1 MGLYGYYQFRC
12 SKKNLGSEVDIIVK
26 DEPRTFFEHLGELRI
41 RIVVSA
47 FAITIGTTISLIWN
61 RRLFDLS
68 DGLLT
73 LPLRIQATDIMVA
86 VLGFISRFLDSSVL
100 DLAQLFL
107 RSRSTETHAITL
119 FAAAPMEKFA
129 VVFKAS
135 FIVGMIISAPI
146 ILYELW
152 AFILPALKQNEK
164 KYFLPLFL
172 ITLLFFS
179 VGAVFA
185 FLIVAPVSIPI
196 LTGLLPS
203 VQNQWRIENYFSFVG
218 WLVLAFGAS
227 FELPVVMGFV
237 ARVGIIDAKF
247 FRKKRKIAV
256 VLVFIASAILTPTQ
270 DPFTL
275 LLMAIPLLIL
285 YEIGIRF
292 AVMLGNQ
299 RVNQLAG

>member
-1 MGLYGYYQFRC
+1 M
-12 SKKNLGSEVDIIVK
+12 K

-47 FAITIGTTISLIWN
+47 FAVTIGTTISLILN

-86 VLGFISRFLDSSVL
+86 ILGFISRFLDSSVL

-107 RSRSTETHAITL
+107 RSRFTETHAITL

-135 FIVGMIISAPI
+135 FIVGLIISAPI

-152 AFILPALKQNEK
+152 AFVLPALKQNEK

-237 ARVGIIDAKF
+237 ARVGILDAKF

-256 VLVFIASAILTPTQ
+256 VLVFVASALLTPTQ
-270 DPFTL
+270 DPFTMC
-275 LLMAIPLLIL
+275 LMAIPLLIL

>member
-1 MGLYGYYQFRC
+1 
-12 SKKNLGSEVDIIVK
+12 VK

-47 FAITIGTTISLIWN
+47 LAVTIGTTISLILN

-86 VLGFISRFLDSSVL
+86 ILGFISRFLDSSVL

-107 RSRSTETHAITL
+107 QSRSTEIQAITL

-135 FIVGMIISAPI
+135 FVVGMIISAPV

-152 AFILPALKQNEK
+152 AFVLPALKQNEK
-164 KYFLPLFL
+164 SYFLPLFL

-196 LTGLLPS
+196 LAGLLPS

-237 ARVGIIDAKF
+237 ARVGIIDAKV

-275 LLMAIPLLIL
+275 FLMAIPLLIL

-299 RVNQLAG
+299 RTNQLAG